1 MVEKETVP
9 AFHAASH
16 FEIPLGSGTR
26 GSDQDEIVSQFVA
39 SCPGGS
45 LEHMAGMPSDVLVSK
60 GAAILAEVR
69 KKEEGTTFLI
79 FHLSFS
85 VDLSKSF

>member
-1 MVEKETVP
+1 MEKETVP
-9 AFHAASH
+9 IFHAASR
-16 FEIPLGSGTR
+16 FEVPLGTG
-26 GSDQDEIVSQFVA
+26 GNNQDKIVSRFAA

-69 KKEEGTTFLI
+69 KKENELPFLYFI
-79 FHLSFS
+79 YLLASI
-85 VDLSKSF
+85 